1 MAQGQYIFKLHFGP
15 KLAEPDVSCN
25 PGTIADEHALYL
37 RELYSDDTTVN
48 SDGIIFATLTMEQ
61 SVARGDIMTDVETY
75 MNESSLQ
82 FLLGEK
88 DINDDAAWQAYKDTM
103 QSMGIEDAIAIT
115 QEAVDQFNA
124 KSIPTAWISK

>member
-1 MAQGQYIFKLHFGP
+1 M
-15 KLAEPDVSCN
+15 
-25 PGTIADEHALYL
+25 
-37 RELYSDDTTVN
+37 VN
-48 SDGIIFATLTMEQ
+48 SDGIIFATLTMDQ